1 MIWSFQIRI
10 FLSYQVPNP
19 TWSRSDTFVSGRS
32 LILRAYYSLQTIP
45 LKKVPVLPL
54 VPGSVF
60 GHNKDSPP
68 PQLRETKKKLACSTS
83 INNNNNSLLSTSNS
97 GSRTHSSNNSSGVK
111 AARSVQNVSAAER
124 SYSISDQQQQQQSRS
139 HAVHRTPH
147 RTAGYGGAGQPSR
160 GPHR

>member
-1 MIWSFQIRI
+1 MVIPKSGSSSPTKFLIRPDPDLI
-10 FLSYQVPNP
+10 LLFLSYGITYFQLVLFSADSP
-19 TWSRSDTFVSGRS
+19 F
-32 LILRAYYSLQTIP
+32 
-45 LKKVPVLPL
+45 KKNLLPH

-83 INNNNNSLLSTSNS
+83 INNNNNNSLLSTSNS
-97 GSRTHSSNNSSGVK
+97 SRTHNSNNSSGVK

-124 SYSISDQQQQQQSRS
+124 SYTLSDQQQQQQSRS